1 MIKKEEEKEVI
12 ELKII
17 YYLND
22 SGKKECLINLDKD
35 KEYITYRE
43 LTEKFIYFLKSNFE
57 EIEENENSLTY
68 NDFDFKTLNNITFE
82 NIRYF
87 HSQGWISLKNNEI
100 IDLQE
105 NNQENTINI
114 IIKANILSKE
124 NLMIKKRYT
133 LIKNELNNL
142 LININSNISNK
153 NTLENI
159 ENNNIFDIII
169 LIANPLMDKEK
180 ELRTMNDFNI
190 IAYSIQDII
199 SQSIE
204 SVNFQ
209 FLPLTKIN
217 FIESISIKKPIIL
230 HIICKSIYDL
240 EENNSNN
247 YKNSS
252 DITYL
257 LFENKDFNV
266 DKISKE
272 DIDELFQSNELKE
285 NIKNINLIIST
296 PLTKDT
302 YEIFKKYEFRNILVQ
317 HTTLADV
324 NYISK
329 FNYSFY
335 EYILGNNNCDIYN
348 AYLNSLCQNDY
359 IKDTQFCCCFHQHDI
374 NDNCEIVKNL
384 RNELYLGNNYN
395 VHFNHLNFYCD
406 CNRLYSNFCNHFENC
421 ENLNNFNNK
430 NNIKNSKNKCCC
442 KKKTKHTLEFIFS
455 KNFKEQ
461 KNDLIIDKNKNSNI
475 INIGTK
481 IRFNLNENKTNNI
494 PDYRKMKILLGK
506 NKIVFEAMN
515 FLINNSKDNKVLN
528 IYNDEIHN
536 LLELAE
542 IIIEYYKERYTIIN
556 FIRYYI
562 KVLEDLECLD
572 NDKSLQKINNFVY
585 FIFIDDLDLVT
596 EEKMMVFIKK
606 NKIIFFTEKEIQIA
620 NIKVINFKVENL
632 SCQDYYIK
640 YQNEKINFKDEESFK
655 NNILS
660 KVKNKLV

>member
-68 NDFDFKTLNNITFE
+68 NDFDFKTINNITFE

-142 LININSNISNK
+142 LININNNISNK

-204 SVNFQ
+204 SINFQ

-240 EENNSNN
+240 EENNVNN

-395 VHFNHLNFYCD
+395 AHFNHLNFYCD